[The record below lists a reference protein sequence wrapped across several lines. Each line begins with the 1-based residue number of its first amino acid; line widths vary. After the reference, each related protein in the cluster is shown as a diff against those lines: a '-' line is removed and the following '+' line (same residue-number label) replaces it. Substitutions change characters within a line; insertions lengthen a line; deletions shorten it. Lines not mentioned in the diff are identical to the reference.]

1 MKRRLCLQGAWA
13 LASGSMLAGC
23 ASTPTPNLRADQWAG
38 RLVLHIHD
46 TPAQR
51 HSATFELLGNAQNGE
66 LTLLNPLG
74 TTVAQARWAPGLAQ
88 LEQGSQTQSY
98 SDMPSLLQAATGAAL
113 PLEAVFDWLQGVATH
128 TPGWDVDLTQHAQG
142 RIRASRSM
150 PQPSVQLLI
159 VLQ

>member
-13 LASGSMLAGC
+13 LASGSVLVGC
-23 ASTPTPNLRADQWAG
+23 ASTQPPILRTDQWSG

-46 TPAQR
+46 TPPQR
-51 HSATFELLGNAQNGE
+51 HSATFELLGNAVNGE
-66 LTLLNPLG
+66 LTLLNPFG

-88 LEQGSQTQSY
+88 LQQGSQTQSFA
-98 SDMPSLLQAATGAAL
+98 SMPSLLEATTGAAL
-113 PLEAVFDWLQGVATH
+113 PLDAVFDWLQGIATH

-142 RIRASRSM
+142 RIRASRNM
-150 PQPSVQLLI
+150 PQPPVQLLI

>member
-1 MKRRLCLQGAWA
+1 MKRRLCLQAAWA
-13 LASGSMLAGC
+13 LASGSALVGC
-23 ASTPTPNLRADQWAG
+23 ASTRPPPLRIDQWAG
-38 RLVLHIHD
+38 RLVLSIDD

-51 HSATFELLGNAQNGE
+51 HSATFELHGNAHNGE

-74 TTVAQARWAPGLAQ
+74 TTVAQARWAPGFAQ
-88 LEQGSQTQSY
+88 LLNGGQIQSY
-98 SDMPSLLQAATGAAL
+98 SDMPSLLQAAIGAAL
-113 PLEAVFDWLQGVATH
+113 PLDAVFDWLQGVATH

-142 RIRASRSM
+142 RIRASRNM